1 MRLSSMFKLKLHAV
15 SKIQAVACLL
25 ALASPKRFDYK
36 YVSTNAN
43 ILAIE
48 ESTPTTLSRLLATC
62 Q

>member
-1 MRLSSMFKLKLHAV
+1 MFKLKLHAV

-25 ALASPKRFDYK
+25 ALASPKRFNYK